1 MSSLPIDYMAS
12 LHKVAVFST
21 LPIEAITAMAK
32 MAQAQRLISG
42 ERLYRVGDPPRFL
55 HILIHGRLQIRKEE
69 RVEGYINR
77 YELLGEMGVIAAE
90 ARRSTVFALRD
101 CLLLNLPASAFMALI
116 RDYPDTLVALTR
128 LIILRG
134 RDAPHTQ
141 LQQANA
147 AGGTLAVVPAIRDV
161 PAMLLAEALTGH
173 MSGWPET
180 RVVSAAHVDSV
191 FGDGFSRTPQDGS
204 DADAKLCAWLASLEL
219 QHRFIMYVADNGTDT
234 WSLRCLRQA
243 DRILLVAESGQKP
256 RSTPV
261 LETLR
266 EGGLVAPVELVL
278 LRPIGDAAPH
288 TLDWLDATGARAHY
302 FIHPWAKPEI
312 AALARQ
318 ISGRGIGLVLGGGG
332 ARGLAHIGLIKALE
346 QLGIPVDV
354 VGGTSMGGFVAAMLA
369 CGFDSTEMIHIAHE
383 TFVAK
388 NYLNDYTLPKV
399 SLIRGER
406 FHNRLNTIFGER
418 RIEELR
424 RTFYCISTNL
434 TTGMPGVHD
443 RGPLGSWVGTS
454 MCVPGVAPPIAF
466 EGDLLCDGGVVNN
479 LPTDVMAQLE
489 RGIIIAC
496 NVAALGDMAAPG
508 AGMDA
513 PDQGALLNWQ
523 SEGEPPS
530 LSEILM
536 RTATLTS
543 DTVTL
548 QASIDRADIYLRM
561 PIDDIG
567 MFDWLRMDEL
577 VKRGYENGLEVLTPL
592 REKLL
597 R

>member
-1 MSSLPIDYMAS
+1 MIAHEPDYVAS
-12 LHKVAVFST
+12 LKKVAAFST
-21 LPIEAITAMAK
+21 LPDEALRALAG

-42 ERLYRVGDPPRFL
+42 QRLYRSGDPPRFL
-55 HILIHGRLQIRKEE
+55 HVLVHGRLQVRKEQ
-69 RVEGYINR
+69 RILGYVNR

-90 ARRSTVFALRD
+90 ARNSTIYAQRD
-101 CLLLNLPASAFMALI
+101 CLLLNLPAGAFMALI
-116 RDYPDTLVALTR
+116 RDYPDTLVSLSR
-128 LIILRG
+128 LIISRG
-134 RDAPHTQ
+134 RDALNPRQ
-141 LQQANA
+141 KQANA
-147 AGGTLAVVPAIRDV
+147 DGGTLAVVPAIRDI
-161 PAMLLAEALTGH
+161 PAMLMAEALAGH

-180 RVVSAAHVDSV
+180 RLVSAAHIDSV
-191 FGDGFSRTPQDGS
+191 FGAGFSHTPQDGS
-204 DADAKLCAWLASLEL
+204 DADVALCAWLASLEH
-219 QHRFIMYVADNGTDT
+219 QHRFVMYVADNGTDT

-256 RSTPV
+256 QATPV
-261 LETLR
+261 LDTLR
-266 EGGLVAPVELVL
+266 AGGLVAPVELVL
-278 LRPIGDAAPH
+278 LRPMGDAAPH
-288 TLDWLDATGARAHY
+288 TLDWLEATGARAHY
-302 FIHPWAKPEI
+302 FLHPWAKHEI

-332 ARGLAHIGLIKALE
+332 ARGFAHIGLIKALE

-354 VGGTSMGGFVAAMLA
+354 VGGTSMGAFVAALLA

-383 TFVAK
+383 TFVAR

-406 FHNRLNTIFGER
+406 FHQRLITIFGER

-424 RTFYCISTNL
+424 RTYYCISTNL
-434 TTGMPGVHD
+434 TTGMPGIHD
-443 RGPLGSWVGTS
+443 SGPLGSWVGTS

-466 EGDLLCDGGVVNN
+466 EGELLCDGGVVNN

-489 RGIIIAC
+489 RGVIIAC
-496 NVAALGDMAAPG
+496 NVGSIGDMAAPG
-508 AGMDA
+508 AGMDE
-513 PDQGALLNWQ
+513 PDQSALLHWK
-523 SEGEPPS
+523 SEGQPPS

-543 DTVTL
+543 DTITL
-548 QASIDRADIYLRM
+548 QASIDRADTYLRM

-567 MFDWLRMDEL
+567 MFEWLRMDEL
-577 VKRGYENGLEVLTPL
+577 VQRGYEHGLEVLTPL

>member
-1 MSSLPIDYMAS
+1 MNTLPLDYVAS
-12 LHKVAVFST
+12 LQKVDVFSS

-42 ERLYRVGDPPRFL
+42 ERLYRIGDPPRFL
-55 HILIHGRLQIRKEE
+55 HILVHGRLQVRKDE
-69 RVEGYINR
+69 RIVGYVNR
-77 YELLGEMGVIAAE
+77 YELLGEMGVVAAE
-90 ARRSTVFALRD
+90 ARNSTVYALRD

-116 RDYPDTLVALTR
+116 RDYPDTLVALSR
-128 LIILRG
+128 LIISRAREALHSRV
-134 RDAPHTQ
+134 
-141 LQQANA
+141 QQANA
-147 AGGTLAVVPAIRDV
+147 FGGTLAVVPAISDI

-173 MSGWPET
+173 MNGWPET
-180 RVVSAAHVDSV
+180 RLVSAAHIDSV
-191 FGDGFSRTPQDGS
+191 FGNGFSQTPQDGS

-219 QHRFIMYVADNGTDT
+219 QHRFIMYVADNGADT

-243 DRILLVAESGQKP
+243 DRILLVTEAGQKP
-256 RSTPV
+256 QPTPV
-261 LETLR
+261 LEILR
-266 EGGLVAPVELVL
+266 KGGLVAPVELVL
-278 LRPIGDAAPH
+278 LRPMGDAAPY
-288 TLDWLDATGARAHY
+288 TVDWLEATGARAHY
-302 FIHPWAKPEI
+302 FLHPWAKPEI

-332 ARGLAHIGLIKALE
+332 ARGFAHIGLIKALE
-346 QLGIPVDV
+346 QLDIPVDV
-354 VGGTSMGGFVAAMLA
+354 VGGTSMGAFVAALLA
-369 CGFDSTEMIHIAHE
+369 CGFDSTEMTHIAHE

-406 FHNRLNTIFGER
+406 FHQRLNTIFGKR

-424 RTFYCISTNL
+424 RTYYCISTNL

-454 MCVPGVAPPIAF
+454 MCMPGVAPPIAF
-466 EGDLLCDGGVVNN
+466 EGELLCDGGVVNN

-496 NVAALGDMAAPG
+496 NVAGIGDMAAPG

-543 DTVTL
+543 DTITL
-548 QASIDRADIYLRM
+548 QASIDRADTYLRM

-567 MFDWLRMDEL
+567 MFEWLRMDEL
-577 VKRGYENGLEVLTPL
+577 VQRGYEHGMAVLTPL